1 MQHRYRSTGH
11 LFVGANQLAGLQHLH
26 KIEQRLKVFSISR
39 FLYSLKDQWF
49 GGWMDIAT
57 VQLPAETNHH
67 HRHRKNCVIISIHI
81 GRGTGRLLL
90 PLLSVHILRRAGA
103 SSPALVEGGAGLD
116 GLGLV
121 VVLHLDVLGV
131 YAS

>member
-1 MQHRYRSTGH
+1 
-11 LFVGANQLAGLQHLH
+11 
-26 KIEQRLKVFSISR
+26 
-39 FLYSLKDQWF
+39 
-49 GGWMDIAT
+49 MDITT
-57 VQLPAETNHH
+57 VQLPAETNHP

-81 GRGTGRLLL
+81 GRGRGRFLL
-90 PLLSVHILRRAGA
+90 PLLPVHILRLASA
-103 SSPALVEGGAGLD
+103 SSPALVEGNVGLD